1 MAVAARIRR
10 WSQSP
15 RLTPWACRSASRACS
30 SVVIAVRVAS
40 ISFMVSWPA
49 CVWSASIAACSPRV
63 LPNLDQLGEALG
75 SPLPGRG
82 QRLQTR
88 LLGGVVGGEPFQIA
102 EQDRAAA

>member
-1 MAVAARIRR
+1 MEPVAAVDALGLSLGQQGLFLGRHRCQGRVDFLHGLLVGLRLERIDC
-10 WSQSP
+10 
-15 RLTPWACRSASRACS
+15 RLQ
-30 SVVIAVRVAS
+30 
-40 ISFMVSWPA
+40 
-49 CVWSASIAACSPRV
+49 PRV

-102 EQDRAAA
+102 EQNRAAA